1 MLLTA
6 LFSDG
11 DTEALMCL
19 MMDKQKVCDK
29 KAEPPVLDRDSMRG
43 ATLSSTPKA
52 EGMWKTHRRPYAPS
66 LQRHINCILWF
77 RFTGLEGRK
86 MMRLCVTI

>member
-19 MMDKQKVCDK
+19 MMDKQKVQ
-29 KAEPPVLDRDSMRG
+29 AELPVLDCNSVRE
-43 ATLSSTPKA
+43 ATLSSTSKA
-52 EGMWKTHRRPYAPS
+52 EGTWKTHRRPCVPS
-66 LQRHINCILWF
+66 SQRHINCILWF

-86 MMRLCVTI
+86 IMRQIML